1 MRRLADAGRS
11 TRDQSSFHL
20 ISILV
25 TRIID
30 RKKKLFFVCNICLIT
45 TNVTDVEEIWQGTG
59 SFPLLPG
66 ITQAQKQV
74 SASRIDSGPV

>member
-30 RKKKLFFVCNICLIT
+30 MKKKLFFVCNICLIT
-45 TNVTDVEEIWQGTG
+45 TNVTDVEEIWQ
-59 SFPLLPG
+59 SPAP
-66 ITQAQKQV
+66 A
-74 SASRIDSGPV
+74 SACQDSKGRAHSRSYQE